1 MVFRV
6 EFLARL
12 LLGDGTLKPEVRAAL
27 ESEGLVL
34 IEEGLRGSVRYKRF
48 RAPGRRHHGRVT
60 PERIGLAVSEERF
73 VVYCRS
79 GRVKLIDTLFSNP
92 RLSMFDIF
100 LRGDDTVAI
109 RIDYDRGDVPSV
121 SGEITI
127 LARTPNAANVVDH
140 VRARLGGG
148 EARQV
153 PTPR

>member
-1 MVFRV
+1 MR
-6 EFLARL
+6 FLAKL
-12 LLGDGTLKPEVRAAL
+12 LLGNGTLEPELRGAL

-48 RAPGRRHHGRVT
+48 RAPGRRHHGKVT

-79 GRVKLIDTLFSNP
+79 GSVKLIDTLFSNP
-92 RLSMFDIF
+92 RPSMSDVS

-109 RIDYDRGDVPSV
+109 RIDYDRDDVPNV
-121 SGEITI
+121 SGEVTI

-140 VRARLGGG
+140 VRARLGGDD
-148 EARQV
+148 A
-153 PTPR
+153 PMPR